1 LKCRQR
7 CGNFKLYFE
16 FAQGGN
22 ALRKPSFA
30 TALKNEVRRH
40 SVREIAKTKLRLR
53 KLQKE
58 ITLLRREARK
68 DRTVVG
74 RLKQKLGR
82 VGARAASAGMKRKGD
97 GPGRRTSPHTIKALR
112 ERLGMSRLAFAK
124 VLGVSPG
131 SIFGWESGRTTP
143 RRESLAQF
151 RALKKG
157 GLKAAKAQSDGSA
170 VKPKRGRGRAKS
182 SGQR

>member
-1 LKCRQR
+1 M
-7 CGNFKLYFE
+7 
-16 FAQGGN
+16 
-22 ALRKPSFA
+22 RKPSFA

-40 SVREIAKTKLRLR
+40 SVREIAKTKARLR

-68 DRTVVG
+68 DRTVIG
-74 RLKQKLGR
+74 KLRLKIGR
-82 VGARAASAGMKRKGD
+82 IGTRAAGGGVKRSGD
-97 GPGRRTSPHTIKALR
+97 GPGRKTSPQTIRALR
-112 ERLGMSRLAFAK
+112 ERLGLSRLAFAK
-124 VLGVSPG
+124 MLNVSPG

-157 GLKAAKAQSDGSA
+157 GLKAAKAKAGDAG
-170 VKPKRGRGRAKS
+170 PKTRRRRRAKS
-182 SGQR
+182 A

>member
-1 LKCRQR
+1 M
-7 CGNFKLYFE
+7 
-16 FAQGGN
+16 
-22 ALRKPSFA
+22 RKPSFA

-68 DRTVVG
+68 DRTVIGKLRAKVG
-74 RLKQKLGR
+74 RIGS
-82 VGARAASAGMKRKGD
+82 RAAAGGGVKRSGD
-97 GPGRRTSPHTIKALR
+97 GPGRKTSPQTIRALR
-112 ERLGMSRLAFAK
+112 ERLGLSRLAFAK
-124 VLGVSPG
+124 ILNVSPG

-143 RRESLAQF
+143 RRDSLAQF

-157 GLKAAKAQSDGSA
+157 GLKAAKAKAGEA
-170 VKPKRGRGRAKS
+170 APKRRRKRAKS
-182 SGQR
+182 A

>member
-1 LKCRQR
+1 
-7 CGNFKLYFE
+7 
-16 FAQGGN
+16 
-22 ALRKPSFA
+22 LRKPSFA

-68 DRTVVG
+68 DRTVIGKLRV
-74 RLKQKLGR
+74 KLGR
-82 VGARAASAGMKRKGD
+82 IGSRSTAGGGVKRRGD
-97 GPGRRTSPHTIKALR
+97 GPGRKTSPQTIRALR
-112 ERLGMSRLAFAK
+112 ERLGLSRLAFAK
-124 VLGVSPG
+124 ILGVSPG

-143 RRESLAQF
+143 RRDSLAQF

-157 GLKAAKAQSDGSA
+157 GLKAAKAKAGDTGA
-170 VKPKRGRGRAKS
+170 KTRRRKRAKS
-182 SGQR
+182 A

>member
-1 LKCRQR
+1 M
-7 CGNFKLYFE
+7 
-16 FAQGGN
+16 
-22 ALRKPSFA
+22 RKPSFA

-68 DRTVVG
+68 DRTVIG
-74 RLKQKLGR
+74 RLRQKLGKI
-82 VGARAASAGMKRKGD
+82 GARAAKGGVAKRKGD

-157 GLKAAKAQSDGSA
+157 GLKAAKAQAGDA
-170 VKPKRGRGRAKS
+170 PKRGRKRAK
-182 SGQR
+182 

>member
-1 LKCRQR
+1 
-7 CGNFKLYFE
+7 
-16 FAQGGN
+16 
-22 ALRKPSFA
+22 LRKPSFA

-68 DRTVVG
+68 DRTVIGKLRAKIG
-74 RLKQKLGR
+74 RIGS
-82 VGARAASAGMKRKGD
+82 RAAAGAGLRRSGD
-97 GPGRRTSPHTIKALR
+97 GPGRKTSPQTIRALR
-112 ERLGMSRLAFAK
+112 ERLGLSRLAFAK
-124 VLGVSPG
+124 ILNVSPG

-143 RRESLAQF
+143 RRDSLAQF

-157 GLKAAKAQSDGSA
+157 GLRAAKAKAGEA
-170 VKPKRGRGRAKS
+170 GVKTRGRKRAKS
-182 SGQR
+182 SGRR

>member
-1 LKCRQR
+1 
-7 CGNFKLYFE
+7 
-16 FAQGGN
+16 
-22 ALRKPSFA
+22 LRKPSFA

-68 DRTVVG
+68 DRTVIGKLRV
-74 RLKQKLGR
+74 KLGR
-82 VGARAASAGMKRKGD
+82 IGSRSAAGGGVKRRGD
-97 GPGRRTSPHTIKALR
+97 GPGRKTSPQAIRALR
-112 ERLGMSRLAFAK
+112 ERLGLSRLAFAK
-124 VLGVSPG
+124 ILGVSPG

-157 GLKAAKAQSDGSA
+157 GLKAAKAQAGDA
-170 VKPKRGRGRAKS
+170 PKRRRKRAKS
-182 SGQR
+182 A

>member
-1 LKCRQR
+1 
-7 CGNFKLYFE
+7 
-16 FAQGGN
+16 
-22 ALRKPSFA
+22 LRKPSFA

-68 DRTVVG
+68 DRTVIGKLRAKVG
-74 RLKQKLGR
+74 RIGS
-82 VGARAASAGMKRKGD
+82 RAAAGGVKRRGD
-97 GPGRRTSPHTIKALR
+97 GPGRKTSPQTIRALR
-112 ERLGMSRLAFAK
+112 ERLGLSRLAFAK
-124 VLGVSPG
+124 ILNVSPG

-143 RRESLAQF
+143 RRDSLAQF

-157 GLKAAKAQSDGSA
+157 GLKAAKAKAGEA
-170 VKPKRGRGRAKS
+170 GPKTRRRKRAKS
-182 SGQR
+182 A

>member
-1 LKCRQR
+1 
-7 CGNFKLYFE
+7 
-16 FAQGGN
+16 
-22 ALRKPSFA
+22 LRKPSFA
-30 TALKNEVRRH
+30 TALKIEVRRH

-74 RLKQKLGR
+74 RLRLKLGKI
-82 VGARAASAGMKRKGD
+82 GTRAAAGGKRKGD
-97 GPGRRTSPHTIKALR
+97 GPGRRTSPHTIRALR
-112 ERLGMSRLAFAK
+112 ERLGLSRLAFAK

-157 GLKAAKAQSDGSA
+157 GLKAAKAKAGDA
-170 VKPKRGRGRAKS
+170 PRRRRKRAKS
-182 SGQR
+182 A